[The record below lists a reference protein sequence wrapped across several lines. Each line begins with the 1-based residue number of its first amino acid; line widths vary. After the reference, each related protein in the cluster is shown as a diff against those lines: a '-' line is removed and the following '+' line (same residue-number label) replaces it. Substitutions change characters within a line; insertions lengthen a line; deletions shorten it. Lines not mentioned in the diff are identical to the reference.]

1 MSRSQI
7 RDAIT
12 TISERRAAT
21 TLLMGG
27 VQIADEPPINESR
40 VPHQDGRGTQ
50 LPVGSALHT
59 LGGGDSQQAQS
70 VGEHLPGCIVEK
82 QTGAVQ
88 IGHRLIALR
97 GHP

>member
-21 TLLMGG
+21 MLLMGG

-40 VPHQDGRGTQ
+40 VPHQDGRGT
-50 LPVGSALHT
+50 
-59 LGGGDSQQAQS
+59 
-70 VGEHLPGCIVEK
+70 
-82 QTGAVQ
+82 
-88 IGHRLIALR
+88 RLR
-97 GHP
+97 VD